1 MTISVGVHEAKT
13 RLSEL
18 IRLVA
23 EGTEVVVTN
32 RGIEV
37 ARIAP
42 PIPPAMT
49 KRPLGI
55 DRGQVAVAEDF
66 DAPMDIEGL
75 FYGDDLSP
83 QAAHNA

>member
-13 RLSEL
+13 QLSEL

-23 EGTEVVVTN
+23 EGPDVIVTN
-32 RGIEV
+32 RGIVV

-42 PIPPAMT
+42 PVPPAMT

-55 DRGQVAVAEDF
+55 DRGRVVIAEDF

-75 FYGDDLSP
+75 FYGDDV
-83 QAAHNA
+83 